1 MARNSTFPMLPGAHW
16 WALREK
22 FKQSIP
28 GVVTDSYLAATLNMQ
43 AKSARVNVLP
53 YLRDIGLIGDDN
65 KTQELAKAWRDDS
78 QYADVCRQIREKI
91 YPDELRST
99 ATDPSK
105 DRSVIERWFANHTGA
120 GKSAIRRITQ
130 FYLILLEGDV
140 NKKPQDRT
148 AKTEEGKKKLS
159 EKMSRDTKKKEPLTP
174 KSLESSA
181 QTASSG
187 TPSKEGS
194 PSFPGVSINLQ
205 IHISSDATPD
215 QIDKIFESM
224 AKHIYKK

>member
-1 MARNSTFPMLPGAHW
+1 MAKNSTFPMLPGAHW

-28 GVVTDSYLAATLNMQ
+28 GVVTDSYLAAALNMQ
-43 AKSARVNVLP
+43 VKSARGNVLP

-78 QYADVCRQIREKI
+78 QYAYVCKQIRERI
-91 YPDELRST
+91 YPEDLLS
-99 ATDPSK
+99 AASDPSK
-105 DRSVIERWFANHTGA
+105 DRSTIERWFARKTGA
-120 GKSAIRRITQ
+120 GASAIRRMTQ
-130 FYLILLEGDV
+130 FYIILLEGDV
-140 NKKPQDRT
+140 EKRPQDRT
-148 AKTEEGKKKLS
+148 LKSTEGKKKPS
-159 EKMSRDTKKKEPLTP
+159 EKPPRASEKNQQVIKNSVSPP
-174 KSLESSA
+174 A
-181 QTASSG
+181 QNASSG
-187 TPSKEGS
+187 TAGKDVSS
-194 PSFPGVSINLQ
+194 NFPGVSINLQ